1 MTKKAKNLIKGTLL
15 IVFGIVISLDI
26 VFHLTDGRIIEF
38 IANHLIPLVFIIPGV
53 LYLIPTKEKK
63 K

>member
-1 MTKKAKNLIKGTLL
+1 MTKKAKNLTKGTLL
-15 IVFGIVISLDI
+15 ILFGIVISLDL

-38 IANHLIPLVFIIPGV
+38 IGKYLIPFVFIIPGV